1 MPKSKKTKAK
11 LPAKVIK
18 YLNKAGLK
26 HNLIEHKTVYTAF
39 DAAKTMKRKFS
50 EVAKTLLVKADRDYY
65 LVLVSAEQNLDLEK
79 LKTAISRERKSKVKV
94 LKIPNEKIIKQ
105 TLKVKKDES
114 LAAFAGLYRK
124 ALFIDKALLKAK
136 KAVFASDSFNYSVE
150 LAVKDFVRL
159 ENATLASFGVKKKVK
174 IVPTKKAKAKPSR
187 TDVKLRKK

>member
-1 MPKSKKTKAK
+1 MPKNKKAKAK

-18 YLNKAGLK
+18 YLDKAGLK
-26 HNLIEHKTVYTAF
+26 HSLIEHKTVYTAF

-94 LKIPNEKIIKQ
+94 LKIPNEKIIKE

-114 LAAFAGLYRK
+114 LSAFAGLYRK
-124 ALFIDKALLKAK
+124 PLFIDRALLKVK

-150 LAVKDFVRL
+150 LSVKDFIRL
-159 ENATLASFGVKKKVK
+159 ENAALASFGIKKKVK
-174 IVPTKKAKAKPSR
+174 LVSVKKAK
-187 TDVKLRKK
+187 VKLNRSGSKSRKS